1 MDLHHLN
8 KMMQIEVTFDIITP
22 TQTKQ
27 TIDYYN
33 QHKPVDWNEIEKN
46 DVAEGGFCI
55 PLKTEHIKPGTRDI
69 NDKIKQVRW
78 NRKKLVSWKHY
89 KSLED
94 TETQLLYQAL
104 CNVFGDEYVKL
115 SV

>member
-8 KMMQIEVTFDIITP
+8 KMMQIEVTFDIITQS
-22 TQTKQ
+22 QTKK

-33 QHKPVDWNEIEKN
+33 QHKPVYWNEIEKN

-55 PLKTEHIKPGTRDI
+55 PLKPEYIKPGTRDI

-78 NRKKLVSWKHY
+78 HQKKLVNWKNG
-89 KSLED
+89 KSMENE
-94 TETQLLYQAL
+94 ETQLLYKAL
-104 CNVFGDEYVKL
+104 CSVFGDEYVKL
-115 SV
+115 LF